1 MPDSIAS
8 PALATPAA
16 HGVPPAQMPD
26 AQASRLTAVVEPM
39 VAVTI
44 AEPVAPAPPP
54 SAIPTPGGV
63 GPVTLPDE
71 AAAAPLLP
79 ALGAQAPLLTA
90 VFESVTP
97 VAAVEPTVPVPA
109 PAAIPPPG
117 GGLPVT
123 PPAEAETAP
132 DQPAPPVAPQDQG
145 EALPVPPPPA
155 ASPLAEAGAG
165 VPVPAAAKVAAE
177 ADQALVSAPPVPV
190 TEAPLPTAV
199 IEPLA
204 PVAVGEPPTPA
215 AEAEPPPP
223 ANEEP
228 FAEITIS
235 SAVPEMIAQPDLPQE
250 LRPPAVPLPRPAR
263 RPAAAPELTD
273 EPSIVGKFEQL
284 VTKAPKPVPLLVA
297 PDPDPGVIYLVPF
310 VTLMV
315 PPEVHERVFDQFV
328 DTLNRQGAEQRLK
341 FVILKQALNKVD
353 QNWLASRKH
362 VLGEIFG
369 YVEDSG
375 CCSTTIRANVR
386 LLYYR
391 AHQPEPTLRYE
402 YPVQVF
408 FDHDRSNLPVER
420 QKLADQIV
428 TALVNQLF
436 KALQP

>member
-1 MPDSIAS
+1 
-8 PALATPAA
+8 
-16 HGVPPAQMPD
+16 
-26 AQASRLTAVVEPM
+26 
-39 VAVTI
+39 
-44 AEPVAPAPPP
+44 
-54 SAIPTPGGV
+54 
-63 GPVTLPDE
+63 
-71 AAAAPLLP
+71 
-79 ALGAQAPLLTA
+79 
-90 VFESVTP
+90 
-97 VAAVEPTVPVPA
+97 
-109 PAAIPPPG
+109 
-117 GGLPVT
+117 
-123 PPAEAETAP
+123 
-132 DQPAPPVAPQDQG
+132 
-145 EALPVPPPPA
+145 
-155 ASPLAEAGAG
+155 
-165 VPVPAAAKVAAE
+165 VPVPAAANDATVA
-177 ADQALVSAPPVPV
+177 DPALVSAPPAPAPV

-204 PVAVGEPPTPA
+204 PVAVD
-215 AEAEPPPP
+215 EPPPP
-223 ANEEP
+223 AAAAEQPSPAADEP
-228 FAEITIS
+228 FAEIAVS

-284 VTKAPKPVPLLVA
+284 VTKAPKPVPLLAA

-315 PPEVHERVFDQFV
+315 PPEVHEQVFDQFV
-328 DTLNRQGAEQRLK
+328 DTLNQQGAEQRLK

-353 QNWLASRKH
+353 QNWLTSRKH